1 MAVLGAAA
9 FHDEPLLAELV
20 TALELTAFPERT
32 NGKLRFRAS
41 NGLGDAV
48 LLYATAEGPLWR
60 LVRGGK
66 ARS

>member
-32 NGKLRFRAS
+32 KGQLRFRAS

-48 LLYATAEGPLWR
+48 LLYATAQGPLWR
-60 LVRGGK
+60 LVRAGK
-66 ARS
+66 ERS